1 MKYAMI
7 KRPSDMVMNILR
19 RKSYDQSI
27 REKLENTAVDAI
39 GMCQGTVI
47 EIMVAGDIAEK
58 TADVF
63 ACEINGSCPQHI
75 TCLAVIGSI
84 SAVDAAMEAIK
95 ASVDENVG

>member
-7 KRPSDMVMNILR
+7 KRPSDMVIKILR
-19 RKSYDQSI
+19 RKSFDKSI
-27 REKLENTAVDAI
+27 LEKLENTTVDAI

-58 TADVF
+58 TADVLV
-63 ACEINGSCPQHI
+63 CEINGSCPQHI